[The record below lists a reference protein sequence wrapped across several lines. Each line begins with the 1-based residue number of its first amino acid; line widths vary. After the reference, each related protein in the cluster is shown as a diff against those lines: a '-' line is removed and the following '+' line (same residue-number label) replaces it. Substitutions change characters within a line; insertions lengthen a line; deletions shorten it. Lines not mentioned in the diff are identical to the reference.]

1 MSSYILPIDEP
12 EATYRL
18 HIQRYDPDRARTPYR
33 ETFRIPWV
41 RTMTV
46 MEALE
51 WLHDQGNYVAFRA
64 NCREFTCGSCA
75 MLINGKPGLACD
87 TLLTDNTRLEPLNRY
102 PVLRDLVVDTSVV
115 RKKWRELEPWP
126 HVKISEPL
134 RDVPKASLEG
144 WHRAFARCI
153 ECYACLDA
161 CPASDAETSLYA
173 GPMWMLQIGRARAHP
188 LDGVN
193 RLDQAMEQGVGR
205 CVTCYECAEV
215 CPVNISPIFEI
226 HRLRRSVLIDRVKR
240 LFLKRGRGEAD

>member
-12 EATYRL
+12 EATHLL
-18 HIQRYDPDRARTPYR
+18 HIHRYDPDRSPEPYW
-33 ETFRIPWV
+33 ETFQVPWV

-51 WLHDQGNYVAFRA
+51 WLHDQGHYVAFRA
-64 NCREFTCGSCA
+64 NCREFTCGSCV

-87 TLLTDNTRLEPLNRY
+87 TAFSNNTRLEPLNRY
-102 PVLRDLVVDTSVV
+102 PVQRDLVVSTSAV
-115 RKKWRELEPWP
+115 REKWRELEPWP
-126 HVKISEPL
+126 HIETSEPL
-134 RDVPKASLEG
+134 RDVPKASMEG

-161 CPASDAETSLYA
+161 CPSSESDQSLFA

-188 LDGVN
+188 LDGFN
-193 RLDQAMEQGVGR
+193 RLDQAVEQGVGR

-215 CPVNISPIFEI
+215 CPVSISPILEI
-226 HRLRRSVLIDRVKR
+226 HKLRWSLLKERVKR
-240 LFLKRGRGEAD
+240 LFSKPSRRESN